1 MPPWSVNC
9 PRRSGRP
16 AQKLLFL
23 ASPPGLLAGAPT
35 SAGHVQECSQPGT
48 WPLSCPR
55 IPRDVESWFDH
66 QGLTQSPHASRLS
79 LRCNSDGRYAC
90 HGRTILKCIPAP
102 WKGLSQ
108 TWGTRAH
115 TPLQPGNTASAG
127 MRGPALSTCWEPA
140 SRRGGSRSLL
150 SPGSSPSP
158 AVLSCAAADHSVR
171 APLTLGFS
179 FGPVGVV
186 WCLPGV

>member
-1 MPPWSVNC
+1 MVCELPPPQWKTSSEASVLGLPSRAASWSSHVC
-9 PRRSGRP
+9 RP
-16 AQKLLFL
+16 C
-23 ASPPGLLAGAPT
+23 AGVLPA
-35 SAGHVQECSQPGT
+35 GT

-66 QGLTQSPHASRLS
+66 QGLTLSPHASRLS
-79 LRCNSDGRYAC
+79 LRYDSDGRYAC
-90 HGRTILKCIPAP
+90 HGRTTLKCIPAP

-108 TWGTRAH
+108 TWGTRTH

-127 MRGPALSTCWEPA
+127 MRGPALSICWEPA

-158 AVLSCAAADHSVR
+158 TVLSCVAADQ
-171 APLTLGFS
+171 
-179 FGPVGVV
+179 
-186 WCLPGV
+186 